1 MWSGYE
7 TKTIVCREE
16 IGNEA
21 RPGGCGLGMR
31 LKCREEIGNETSF
44 PTHTWNQILKRWPL
58 M

>member
-31 LKCREEIGNETSF
+31 LK
-44 PTHTWNQILKRWPL
+44 L
-58 M
+58 